1 MNKEKFGLLHFPH
14 ESETVSSHK
23 LTLIPEGAWR
33 STGVST
39 HRWPREMVRMSFT
52 HTWREKKAPNK
63 GRSTP
68 QCVIYMS
75 ANRMW
80 EDRMRPT
87 GEGFSS
93 APLSLSSFPH
103 PLCRRRNRRLS
114 GLIHGRRSASYITA
128 LLSPGWTVQFA
139 RRLIKAPGLRWHP
152 LSTTR
157 ASQGQNMS
165 VQSSCGMLK
174 TTLKVVIGHLVDG

>member
-1 MNKEKFGLLHFPH
+1 MLHLPH

-33 STGVST
+33 STGVSIQ
-39 HRWPREMVRMSFT
+39 RWPREMVRMSFT
-52 HTWREKKAPNK
+52 HTWRKKKKPPNK
-63 GRSTP
+63 GRPTP

-80 EDRMRPT
+80 EDRRRPT

-114 GLIHGRRSASYITA
+114 GLVHGRRSASYITA
-128 LLSPGWTVQFA
+128 LLSPGWTAHFT
-139 RRLIKAPGLRWHP
+139 RLPIKAPWLRWHP
-152 LSTTR
+152 FSTTR

-165 VQSSCGMLK
+165 VQSNSGVLK
-174 TTLKVVIGHLVDG
+174 TTLKVAIGHLVDG